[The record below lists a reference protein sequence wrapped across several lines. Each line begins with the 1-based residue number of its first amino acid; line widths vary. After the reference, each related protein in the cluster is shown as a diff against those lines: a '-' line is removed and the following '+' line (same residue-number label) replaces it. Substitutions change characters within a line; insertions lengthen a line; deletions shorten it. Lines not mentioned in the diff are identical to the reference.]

1 MALTATSSVR
11 QEIINFFRNPVQS
24 VASVNQNNIFYSC
37 YQLELL
43 SNGEDRYTQMC
54 KQISHVI
61 SSKDQRAIIYVDFVK
76 DAAPLAIS
84 LRQAGYSTCSYHGQ
98 KLSSHDKLQSIEA
111 WRNGSVKVMVCTTAF
126 GMGTDQPDVEI
137 VIRIRCLPTL
147 ESMVQ
152 EFGRAE
158 RDGRLA
164 KGVLLYQESDFYHAT
179 FWSKSD
185 KGVLHSFS
193 QSWRYVISMC
203 CALITIVYNS
213 TV

>member
-1 MALTATSSVR
+1 MVCIVCQIETT
-11 QEIINFFRNPVQS
+11 
-24 VASVNQNNIFYSC
+24 
-37 YQLELL
+37 ELHHTHVL
-43 SNGEDRYTQMC
+43 YIVLGEDRYTQMC

-164 KGVLLYQESDFYHAT
+164 KGTQT
-179 FWSKSD
+179 FP
-185 KGVLHSFS
+185 LFFN
-193 QSWRYVISMC
+193 RYVPNICRCFVISRK
-203 CALITIVYNS
+203 
-213 TV
+213 